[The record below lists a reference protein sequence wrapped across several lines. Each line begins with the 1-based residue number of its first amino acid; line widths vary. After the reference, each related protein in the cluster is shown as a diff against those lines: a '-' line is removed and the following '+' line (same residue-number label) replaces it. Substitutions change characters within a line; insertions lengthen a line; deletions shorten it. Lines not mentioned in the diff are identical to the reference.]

1 MGAVEELARLYNAG
15 LTSVEI
21 GEALGIDDG
30 KVRYIISRLR
40 RDGAAIPHHRCGKP
54 KDADIPRKGR
64 RCLKAIGRG
73 ALVADLAE
81 SYGVSERTL
90 YRWMERAKRGD
101 AE

>member
-1 MGAVEELARLYNAG
+1 MGAVEQLVRLYNAG
-15 LTSVEI
+15 LTSVEV

-30 KVRYIISRLR
+30 KVRYIVYRLR
-40 RDGAAIPHHRCGKP
+40 KDGADIPHHRRGKP

-64 RCLKAIGRG
+64 RCLQAVGCG

-90 YRWMERAKRGD
+90 YRWMEMAKKGC
-101 AE
+101 

>member
-1 MGAVEELARLYNAG
+1 MGAVAQIARMYNAG
-15 LTSVEI
+15 LTSVEV

-30 KVRYIISRLR
+30 KVRYIIYRLR
-40 RDGAAIPHHRCGKP
+40 RDGADIPHHRRGKP

-81 SYGVSERTL
+81 SYGVSERTV
-90 YRWMERAKRGD
+90 YRWIRRASNDG
-101 AE
+101 